1 MKTYKIDYE
10 MLGTITDVC
19 RAWVR
24 AESEEQA
31 IQYLKSWD
39 WNQIED
45 TEVLDTQ
52 YDDDYDIVEIEDV
65 IEENDN

>member
-1 MKTYKIDYE
+1 MS
-10 MLGTITDVC
+10 GTITDFC

-31 IQYLKSWD
+31 IQYLKSLDWD
-39 WNQIED
+39 QIED

-52 YDDDYDIVEIEDV
+52 YDDDYDSVEIEDV

>member
-1 MKTYKIDYE
+1 MKTYKIDYT
-10 MLGTITDVC
+10 MSGTITDIC

-31 IQYLKSWD
+31 IQYLKSWNWD
-39 WNQIED
+39 QIED
-45 TEVLDTQ
+45 NEILDTQ

>member
-1 MKTYKIDYE
+1 MS
-10 MLGTITDVC
+10 GTITDIC

-31 IQYLKSWD
+31 VKYLESWD
-39 WNQIED
+39 WNQILD
-45 TEVLDTQ
+45 TEILDTQ
-52 YDDDYDIVEIEDV
+52 YGDDYNTVEIEDV

>member
-1 MKTYKIDYE
+1 MS
-10 MLGTITDVC
+10 GTITDFC

-39 WNQIED
+39 WDQIED
-45 TEVLDTQ
+45 NEVLDTQ
-52 YDDDYDIVEIEDV
+52 YDDNYDIVEIEDV